1 MRKTLRVLALLL
13 LIVMLLPGSWAFA
26 ASTGGDSDA
35 DTETAAELPV
45 EDSGI
50 IDALAL
56 KTMVDNFLSEE
67 DIDPKQ
73 VSVGYCYTA
82 TGDTWFYNGDKW
94 FYPAS
99 MYKVPLIMLLAEKV
113 HNGELTQDSAIYD
126 STVGQVEEHILTYS
140 NNDWAHI
147 IRKYLGGDSV
157 WREDAKKYASLAEA
171 DYHTDYLDYCYFNN
185 RYMTS
190 VMKTLFEERDR
201 FPNVV
206 ECLLQAEPERYF
218 KQGLGG
224 QYEIAQKYGSFQDS
238 RGEKFNHTT
247 AIIYTPTPCIVTV
260 MTSNVSDYEK
270 LISDIGVELAEYTL
284 TLDGQL
290 DSYLQQ
296 KEQEAAE
303 EQRRQQEAEAEQERQ
318 RQEQQRLAE
327 EAEKARQEEQR
338 KAEAA
343 QKRKEILGYVLK
355 TLAALAVIAVFLL
368 ILRFVLKRRRR
379 EQEEARFARRAAGR
393 PGGRGTRYPDREAW
407 EENTG
412 SSGYDGYDY
421 GGYDDYNSPE
431 PAPRSRRETKSGPER
446 RRSGKNYT
454 PKH

>member
-13 LIVMLLPGSWAFA
+13 LIAMLLPGSWAFA
-26 ASTGGDSDA
+26 ASSGGDSA
-35 DTETAAELPV
+35 GDTEAPAEQPV
-45 EDSGI
+45 EDCGI

-56 KTMVDNFLSEE
+56 KTMVDELLSERS
-67 DIDPKQ
+67 IDPKQ
-73 VSVGYCYTA
+73 VSVGFCYTA
-82 TGDTWFYNGDKW
+82 TGDTWYYNGDKW

-113 HNGELTQDSAIYD
+113 HDGELTQDSAIYD
-126 STVGQVEEHILTYS
+126 STVDQVEEYILTYS

-147 IRKYLGGDSV
+147 IRKYLGGDPV

-190 VMKTLFEERDR
+190 VMTTLFEERER

-206 ECLLQAEPERYF
+206 ECLLQAEPDRYF

-224 QYEIAQKYGSFQDS
+224 QYEIAQKYGSFEDS

-260 MTSNVSDYEK
+260 MTSNVSGYEK
-270 LISDIGVELAEYTL
+270 LISDIGVELADYTL

-290 DSYLQQ
+290 DSYLQR

-303 EQRRQQEAEAEQERQ
+303 EQRRQQEAEAEQARQ
-318 RQEQQRLAE
+318 REEQQRLAA
-327 EAEKARQEEQR
+327 EAEQARQEEQR

-343 QKRKEILGYVLK
+343 QQRKEILGYVLK
-355 TLAALAVIAVFLL
+355 TLAALALIAVFLL
-368 ILRFVLKRRRR
+368 GLRFALKRRRPAR
-379 EQEEARFARRAAGR
+379 EEPR
-393 PGGRGTRYPDREAW
+393 GGRRTPGRAEGRGARYAGPEGW
-407 EENTG
+407 ETDAGGDGYGYNDG
-412 SSGYDGYDY
+412 GYDGYN
-421 GGYDDYNSPE
+421 GGETP
-431 PAPRSRRETKSGPER
+431 PRREKKPSPER
-446 RRSGKNYT
+446 RRSGRNYT